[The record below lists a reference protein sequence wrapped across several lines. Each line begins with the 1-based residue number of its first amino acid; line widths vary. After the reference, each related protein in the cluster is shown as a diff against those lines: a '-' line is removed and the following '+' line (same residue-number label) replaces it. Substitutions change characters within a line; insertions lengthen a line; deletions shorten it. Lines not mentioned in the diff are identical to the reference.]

1 MNDRTL
7 RTAVWRKPGLHVARR
22 RTSEMSAAGLAR
34 DLSERPP
41 VPMGGEDCCLRE
53 AHMSSIL
60 AVAQSGLRVE
70 SLRLAVSANNVAN
83 LGTGN
88 FVPGRVEA
96 QEQEGGGVSGRVV
109 KEDTHQNAPEFEARL
124 DRALVGVSGTDL
136 LAETVGQLSAS
147 MSFRAN
153 VASLR
158 TADETLA
165 ALMTIERD

>member
-1 MNDRTL
+1 
-7 RTAVWRKPGLHVARR
+7 
-22 RTSEMSAAGLAR
+22 
-34 DLSERPP
+34 
-41 VPMGGEDCCLRE
+41 
-53 AHMSSIL
+53 MSSIL

-83 LGTGN
+83 LGTGS

-124 DRALVGVSGTDL
+124 DRALVGVGVSGTDL

-165 ALMTIERD
+165 ALMTIDRD

>member
-1 MNDRTL
+1 
-7 RTAVWRKPGLHVARR
+7 
-22 RTSEMSAAGLAR
+22 
-34 DLSERPP
+34 
-41 VPMGGEDCCLRE
+41 
-53 AHMSSIL
+53 MSSIL

-158 TADETLA
+158 TADETLV
-165 ALMTIERD
+165 ALMTIKRD